1 MIAFVLII
9 IGALLITGIINRTRS
24 ILSGRRGYRFFQPLL
39 TVGVLLR
46 KASIYSTTSTFV
58 TKIAAPV
65 YLGAILTAALM
76 LPLGRYFP
84 AIIHFDGDIVVFCLL
99 IALCRVALVWA
110 AFDSGSS
117 FQAMGASRESLFAM
131 LVEPAMFL
139 LIATLCL
146 ITGNYSFSTIFAQ
159 FDNISLYLLI
169 LSVVVGYG
177 FVKLSLAECGRV
189 PIDDTRTHLELTM
202 IHEVM
207 VLDFSGVDLAFVQIG
222 GWFKLSIFAMLTV
235 NSLIPA
241 HIGGW
246 LLPALYAVVVTAYSV
261 GIGVLESFSA
271 RNRMNKNA
279 TYIVAIS
286 AVGLLAFVVAI
297 IVNSDFVR

>member
-1 MIAFVLII
+1 MIALLLII
-9 IGALLITGIINRTRS
+9 LGALVVVGLINRTRS
-24 ILSGRRGYRFFQPLL
+24 VLSGRKGYRFFQPLFNVL
-39 TVGVLLR
+39 VLLK
-46 KASIYSTTSTFV
+46 KASIYSTTSTIV
-58 TKIAAPV
+58 TRAAAPV
-65 YLGAILTAALM
+65 YLGAIITAAMM

-84 AIIHFDGDIVVFCLL
+84 SIISFNGDIVVFCLL
-99 IALCRVALVWA
+99 IALSRLALVWA

-117 FQAMGASRESLFAM
+117 FQQMGASRESLFAM
-131 LVEPAMFL
+131 LVEPAIFL
-139 LIATLCL
+139 LVATLCL
-146 ITGNYSFSTIFAQ
+146 ITGNSSFSTIFSK
-159 FDNISLYLLI
+159 FDNNSLYLLI

-207 VLDFSGVDLAFVQIG
+207 ILDFSGIDLAFVQIG
-222 GWFKLSIFAMLTV
+222 GWFKLSIFALLTA
-235 NSLIPA
+235 NSLVPPQ
-241 HIGGW
+241 IGGW
-246 LLPALYAVVVTAYSV
+246 MLTALYIAVLITYSL

-286 AVGLLAFVVAI
+286 AIGLLAYVVAI
-297 IVNSDFVR
+297 IVNSNFVR